1 MKKTFTK
8 LMSVFMALV
17 MVLSVGAMPAF
28 AAENT
33 DEMTSEAIV
42 GYDEEVSVLSSS
54 DWIETTNNRY
64 DTHLGYFTRQE
75 YTPGLIFYGSSNMS
89 ISVGMS
95 GISNSGLG
103 TTYFTVQLVRLYED
117 GTYDDLYTYR
127 VNGDANNT
135 TLTWANVGAGAYQVI
150 FTKDSTNLLWNQT
163 IDSVTVIGLE

>member
-1 MKKTFTK
+1 
-8 LMSVFMALV
+8 

>member
-8 LMSVFMALV
+8 LMSAFMALV

-33 DEMTSEAIV
+33 DEMTSEAII

-117 GTYDDLYTYR
+117 GTYDDLYTISIIIAIKFLL
-127 VNGDANNT
+127 VMVIIFLLNI
-135 TLTWANVGAGAYQVI
+135 LT
-150 FTKDSTNLLWNQT
+150 K
-163 IDSVTVIGLE
+163 